1 MAARGVYEPFSLCAE
16 CRSDGL
22 SSSRADPER
31 VSRRRCIGKSKAHII
46 ELVLAFRNV
55 RPRRLIIEIR
65 MKRVEISADRP
76 LPSHSCELDG
86 SAVYTVI
93 SRHAEALV
101 APNITEIC
109 Y

>member
-1 MAARGVYEPFSLCAE
+1 
-16 CRSDGL
+16 
-22 SSSRADPER
+22 
-31 VSRRRCIGKSKAHII
+31 
-46 ELVLAFRNV
+46 
-55 RPRRLIIEIR
+55 

-76 LPSHSCELDG
+76 SPSHSCELDEF
-86 SAVYTVI
+86 AADIAI